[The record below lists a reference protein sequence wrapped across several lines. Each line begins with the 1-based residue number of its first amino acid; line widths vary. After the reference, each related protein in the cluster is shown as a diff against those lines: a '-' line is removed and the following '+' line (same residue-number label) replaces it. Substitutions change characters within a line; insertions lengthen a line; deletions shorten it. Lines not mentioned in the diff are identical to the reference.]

1 MLYNK
6 LKTELLKGTIDLVN
20 DTIKVM
26 LLTSSYTPNIDTN
39 LVISDI
45 SANEITGAG
54 YTAGG
59 SEITGK
65 TVTQDDT
72 DNEGVFDG
80 DDVNWSTSTIT
91 ARYAVIYKDSGTPST
106 SPLFAYVDF
115 GADKSSLNE
124 NFIVSWATEGILN
137 LN

>member
-106 SPLFAYVDF
+106 SPLLAYVDF

-124 NFIVSWATEGILN
+124 NFIVSWATVGILN